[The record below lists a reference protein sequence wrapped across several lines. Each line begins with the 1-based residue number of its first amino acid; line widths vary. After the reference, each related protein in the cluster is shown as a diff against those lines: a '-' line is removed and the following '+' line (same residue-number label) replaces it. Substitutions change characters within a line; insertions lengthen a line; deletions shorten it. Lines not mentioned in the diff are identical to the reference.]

1 MRTERG
7 FHRLVNFSDAVV
19 AIAITLLILPL
30 VSSADSGTTGS
41 IFSHNDGDR
50 LFAFTLSFAVIG
62 TFWWTQH
69 QTLEGVR
76 SYNAV
81 LVGAVFVWLFSIV
94 FLPYPTELLAAKSA
108 TAAHVIYVGTMLVTA
123 IASLIQRWALIR
135 WPELQDERQ
144 RGTLTLDPALVL
156 MALMGVAFVVTV
168 TIPSVGLWCL
178 LLLGFSRPLAH
189 LLAARRTRQSQ
200 STAN

>member
-1 MRTERG
+1 M
-7 FHRLVNFSDAVV
+7 VNFSDAVV

-30 VSSADSGTTGS
+30 VSSADKPGS
-41 IFSHNDGDR
+41 IGPGGIFNHGDGER

-62 TFWWTQH
+62 TFWWGQH

-94 FLPYPTELLAAKSA
+94 FLPYPTDLLAARDA
-108 TAAHVIYVGTMLVTA
+108 TAAHVLYVGTMLVTA
-123 IASLIQRWALIR
+123 IASLVQRWALIR

-144 RGTLTLDPALVL
+144 RGSLTIEPALVL
-156 MALMGVAFVVTV
+156 MALMAVAFVVAV
-168 TIPSVGLWCL
+168 AIPSVGLWCL
-178 LLLGFSRPLAH
+178 LVLGLARPLEH
-189 LLAARRTRQSQ
+189 LLATRRTRHSEP
-200 STAN
+200 SAPG